1 MSSTGSAAKP
11 RVWHEERQEMSRTG
25 FSRFISAAPR
35 ATPTGRSAAVPVER
49 SPPCSPCLRGENS
62 PCAPWLIPVP
72 PLRGD
77 GLATVQPEQHDEV
90 DHRQR
95 EAHDPP
101 RECRLETGWP
111 ERSSCTP

>member
-1 MSSTGSAAKP
+1 MNFVT
-11 RVWHEERQEMSRTG
+11 ET
-25 FSRFISAAPR
+25 
-35 ATPTGRSAAVPVER
+35 
-49 SPPCSPCLRGENS
+49 CSPRLRGENS

-77 GLATVQPEQHDEV
+77 GLATVQSEQHDEV

-101 RECRLETGWP
+101 RECRLETCGWNARVVRR
-111 ERSSCTP
+111 EGMDAGFDRSQHHRKHARRSGGPVSYTHLT